1 MSDSAH
7 VGTTIV
13 LSILVVV
20 GILGNSLVCVV
31 IMKNRDMRYIHN
43 SYFVFLATME
53 FYKVVI
59 YSGIRDK
66 RPDYSFT
73 NVRCLQNI
81 EDFRIS
87 CRTDI
92 IRQQMQ
98 GSNGRNNRT
107 D

>member
-66 RPDYSFT
+66 RPDIASQMSG
-73 NVRCLQNI
+73 VSKISKIL
-81 EDFRIS
+81 EFRAGLI
-87 CRTDI
+87 
-92 IRQQMQ
+92 
-98 GSNGRNNRT
+98 
-107 D
+107 